1 MTSPTQPALTQSTGA
16 RDRDDGPVLA
26 VNSLEVTFQTRD
38 GPLKA
43 VTGVSYEIK
52 PGRTLGVVGESGCG
66 KTVTALAILGLV
78 PAPGNITG
86 GSIRLGGEELTLLDE
101 DQLTAVRGERVSM
114 VFQEPATALN
124 PVMTVGAQIAEAW
137 LLHRDVS
144 LNEAREA
151 TLAMLERVRMPDPGQ
166 RYDSY
171 PHELSGGM
179 RQRAMIAMAL
189 ACGPDLLIADEP
201 TTALDVTIQ
210 AQILELMLEMQAD
223 LGMAIQFIS
232 HNLGVIS
239 EVADEVMVMYAGRIV
254 ERAPA
259 AAIFDQPLH
268 PYTRALMATV
278 PRIGT
283 GAKRLPTIQGSVPDP
298 LALPAG
304 CPFSDRCPL
313 ADDGCRDAEPPLTD
327 HGGGHLAAC
336 FKAGEAG
343 P

>member
-1 MTSPTQPALTQSTGA
+1 MTSPSQPALTRSTGA
-16 RDRDDGPVLA
+16 ADRYGPVLA
-26 VNSLEVTFQTRD
+26 VAGLEVIFATRD

-43 VTGVSYEIK
+43 VAGVGYEIE

-66 KTVTALAILGLV
+66 KTVLALAILGLV
-78 PAPGNITG
+78 PAPGEITN
-86 GSIRLGGEELTLLDE
+86 GSIRLAGEELTVLDE
-101 DQLTAVRGERVSM
+101 GQLTKVRGERVSM
-114 VFQEPATALN
+114 VFQEPATSLN

-137 LLHRDVS
+137 LLHRDARP
-144 LNEAREA
+144 NEAREA
-151 TLAMLERVRMPDPGQ
+151 ALGMLERVRIPDPAR

-210 AQILELMLEMQAD
+210 AQILELMLEIQAD

-232 HNLGVIS
+232 HNLGVVS

-259 AAIFDQPLH
+259 AAIFDQPRH

-278 PRIGT
+278 PYIGA
-283 GAKRLPTIQGSVPDP
+283 GAERLPTIQGNVPDP

-304 CPFSDRCPL
+304 CPCSDRCPL
-313 ADDGCRDAEPPLTD
+313 ADDGCRGAEPALAD

-336 FKAGEAG
+336 FKAGETG
-343 P
+343 R

>member
-1 MTSPTQPALTQSTGA
+1 MTSPAQPALTQSTGA
-16 RDRDDGPVLA
+16 RDRVGPVLA

-43 VTGVSYEIK
+43 VAGISYKIE

-66 KTVTALAILGLV
+66 KSMTALAILGLV
-78 PAPGNITG
+78 PAPGKITG
-86 GSIRLGGEELTLLDE
+86 GSIELRGEELTALDE

-124 PVMTVGAQIAEAW
+124 PVMTVGAQISEAW
-137 LLHRDVS
+137 LLHRDMRPP
-144 LNEAREA
+144 EAREA

-189 ACGPDLLIADEP
+189 ACEPDLLIADEP

-259 AAIFDQPLH
+259 ATIFDQPRH
-268 PYTRALMATV
+268 PYTRALMETV

-298 LALPAG
+298 LALPPG

-313 ADDGCRDAEPPLTD
+313 ADDGCRGAEPTLTD

-336 FKAGEAG
+336 FKAGEVSL
-343 P
+343 